1 MFARVCL
8 VYGNSCLKLIPAI
21 YALALAAMGVLLVV
35 RARSPIS
42 KRIQFMFAV
51 FVVVLVISP
60 VLLDI
65 HIRHDSKLLQS
76 RAKAF
81 LLRPLPKLLIPDSN
95 GNVGGFFVDTNSGPQ
110 NGVLGY
116 SIKLIERYA
125 TNGRIRWSAVIQGQF
140 ACTGK
145 GVNMNYESDEI
156 RNSEEV
162 SSYLAERNAILDQE
176 WNMGFW
182 QWVEDTI
189 EMKMK
194 IPEIEEEDAKPTA
207 SRDP

>member
-1 MFARVCL
+1 
-8 VYGNSCLKLIPAI
+8 
-21 YALALAAMGVLLVV
+21 
-35 RARSPIS
+35 
-42 KRIQFMFAV
+42 
-51 FVVVLVISP
+51 
-60 VLLDI
+60 
-65 HIRHDSKLLQS
+65 
-76 RAKAF
+76 
-81 LLRPLPKLLIPDSN
+81 
-95 GNVGGFFVDTNSGPQ
+95 
-110 NGVLGY
+110 
-116 SIKLIERYA
+116 
-125 TNGRIRWSAVIQGQF
+125 
-140 ACTGK
+140 
-145 GVNMNYESDEI
+145 MNYESDEI